1 MLKFH
6 NTLSNQLEEFH
17 PLNDNEVRMY
27 ICGPTVWNFAH
38 IGNFRTFVFGDIL
51 RRYLKFKG
59 YNLTHVMNLTDV
71 DDRIIRESNKQNI
84 SIDEM
89 TAPFIVAFWE
99 DLDSLNCERPEVA
112 PRATEHIAEM
122 ISMIETLLENGYA
135 YESDGS
141 IYYRISAFP
150 EYGKL
155 SKIKFEGNIV
165 GGSERVD
172 TDKYEKEDARDFALW
187 KLVDTEDSASWD
199 ASFGRGRPGW
209 HIECSA
215 MAMKYLGE
223 TFDIHAGGIDL
234 QFPHHENEIA
244 QSEGAT
250 GKCFA
255 KTWLHGE
262 FLKIDGEKMAK
273 TLGNEFTLR
282 DIIKRGVQP
291 LAVRYLLLSVPYN
304 KQLNFTFENLSGAET
319 TIERL
324 HDFKKRL
331 QEAHLT
337 DGINT
342 DLQEK
347 VRGFLEDFETAMD
360 DNLNTSVAL
369 AALHNLVREVN
380 TALAHETVLTEDRSF
395 ILHTIDRF
403 NSVFGIFI
411 ESKEVILETEIK
423 GLIEDRREAKNNRDY
438 EKADDIRNY
447 LLSDGIEIEDTKL
460 GARWKRIKEIDE
472 SEKRIAVILRRF
484 AGQKVS
490 GSLFSVNRE
499 ITLPFF
505 DEIISDPKDMKI
517 DHKAISRD
525 DEWWVEVKLI
535 QKPYKFS
542 PRIIQQMKD
551 YLEKIRPNKINSTVI
566 WLAFFGELPIKFTQ
580 ELSYLGIFS
589 SSLNQIEELERILGI
604 KS

>member
-6 NTLSNQLEEFH
+6 NTLTNQTEEFQ
-17 PLNDNEVRMY
+17 PLDGNNVQMY

-38 IGNFRTFVFGDIL
+38 IGNFRSFTFGDIL
-51 RRYLKFKG
+51 RRYLKYKG
-59 YNLTHVMNLTDV
+59 YNVLHVMNLTDV
-71 DDRIIRESNKQNI
+71 DDRIINEAAKQNI

-99 DLDSLNCERPEVA
+99 DIDALNIERPEVA

-122 ISMIETLLENGYA
+122 IEIIQTLLENGKA

-165 GGSERVD
+165 GGSERID

-187 KLVDTEDSASWD
+187 KLVGETEMPGWD
-199 ASFGRGRPGW
+199 APFGRGRPGW

-215 MAMKYLGE
+215 MSMKYLGE

-250 GKCFA
+250 GKLFS
-255 KTWLHGE
+255 KYWLHGE
-262 FLKIDGEKMAK
+262 FLKIENEKMSK
-273 TLGNEFTLR
+273 SLGNDFTLR
-282 DIIKRGVQP
+282 DILNRGFKP
-291 LAVRYLLLSVPYN
+291 LAIRYLLFSVPYD
-304 KQLNFTFENLSGAET
+304 KQLNFTFDNLKGAET

-331 QEAHLT
+331 LEANLK

-347 VRGFLEDFETAMD
+347 VRGFLHDFETAMD

-395 ILHTIDRF
+395 ILHILDKF
-403 NSVFGIFI
+403 DSVFGIFG
-411 ESKEVILETEIK
+411 ESAEEILETEIEQ
-423 GLIEDRREAKNNRDY
+423 LIEERQAARRNRNFARSDEIRDLLA
-438 EKADDIRNY
+438 EK
-447 LLSDGIEIEDTKL
+447 GIILEDTKD
-460 GARWKRIKEIDE
+460 GVRWKRK
-472 SEKRIAVILRRF
+472 
-484 AGQKVS
+484 
-490 GSLFSVNRE
+490 
-499 ITLPFF
+499 
-505 DEIISDPKDMKI
+505 
-517 DHKAISRD
+517 
-525 DEWWVEVKLI
+525 
-535 QKPYKFS
+535 
-542 PRIIQQMKD
+542 
-551 YLEKIRPNKINSTVI
+551 
-566 WLAFFGELPIKFTQ
+566 
-580 ELSYLGIFS
+580 
-589 SSLNQIEELERILGI
+589 
-604 KS
+604 